1 MMNSTSG
8 KDNVVSQMYMQSLTF
23 TCVTSLK
30 TCMKDEMYGIQEFK
44 RGFVPVAEA
53 SMKVPI
59 CGPQKLQFYQK
70 LFYFYT

>member
-1 MMNSTSG
+1 
-8 KDNVVSQMYMQSLTF
+8 
-23 TCVTSLK
+23 
-30 TCMKDEMYGIQEFK
+30 MKDEMYGIQEFK
-44 RGFVPVAEA
+44 RGFVPIAEA